1 MAFTKIYDPG
11 TSFLLGELSG
21 AGWVFGTST
30 GPASYAS
37 SGFAAAL
44 GSDLGLSTI
53 YYVDVQI
60 QNQNSYRAAYN
71 YANSKIEVY
80 YSTAADATN
89 IGQQVANALN
99 LSGNVFRVGVFGIY
113 E

>member
-53 YYVDVQI
+53 YYVDVQV
-60 QNQNSYRAAYN
+60 QNDNSYKAAYN
-71 YANSKIEVY
+71 YATSKIEVY
-80 YSTAADATN
+80 YSTATNATD
-89 IGQQVANALN
+89 IGQQVATAVD
-99 LSGNVFRVGVFGIY
+99 LSASVFRVGVFGIY